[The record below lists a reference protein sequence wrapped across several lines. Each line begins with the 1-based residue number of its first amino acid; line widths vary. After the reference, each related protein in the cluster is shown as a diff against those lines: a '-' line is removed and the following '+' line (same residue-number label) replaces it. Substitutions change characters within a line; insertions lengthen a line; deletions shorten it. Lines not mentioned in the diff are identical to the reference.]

1 MRHAFGIPAL
11 TKSQFGKNQSY
22 EVLTPNRRYMVFA
35 SVVFVSL
42 TLINIV
48 ACNILLLF
56 YSYSAVSKGKTDC
69 IALKTSPDNEKV
81 DSFFEYYRP
90 YVLTNMMELYSFGMT
105 HSIR

>member
-1 MRHAFGIPAL
+1 M
-11 TKSQFGKNQSY
+11 TY
-22 EVLTPNRRYMVFA
+22 VVFA
-35 SVVFVSL
+35 LVVFVPL
-42 TLINIV
+42 THINIV
-48 ACNILLLF
+48 DCNVWLLF
-56 YSYSAVSKGKTDC
+56 CSYSAVSKGKTDC